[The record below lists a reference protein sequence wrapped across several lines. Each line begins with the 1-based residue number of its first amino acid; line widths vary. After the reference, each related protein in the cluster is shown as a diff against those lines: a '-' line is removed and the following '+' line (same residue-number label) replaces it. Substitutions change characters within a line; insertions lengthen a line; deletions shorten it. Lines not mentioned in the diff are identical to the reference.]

1 MRSLIVLALASATA
15 HADPHLEQVAAFG
28 HQVTGVTVS
37 KQNRIF
43 VNFPRWSEDA
53 PVSVGEVVDGKVVPY
68 PNAAWNAYRN
78 AEPLDPAKH
87 FVCVQS
93 VVAAGDVLY
102 VLDPASPAQGGIVK
116 DGPKLVL
123 IDLTKNE
130 VMRTIPFG
138 DDVAPQGSYLNDVRI
153 SPDGKTAYL
162 TDSGAKNAIVV
173 VELAHGTAHRV
184 HADEPAVKPDRSVVV
199 TVDGDHPLRRPD
211 GRTLDAGSDGI
222 ALSAD
227 GKTLYFQALR
237 GKVMY
242 ALPTDDL
249 RARPQAIA
257 TTFPADGLLMHGKEI
272 YVTSPQDDSIFALAN
287 GKLTR
292 VLRDPRL
299 RWPDTMSEGPDGYVY
314 VTASHIQDSAWFA
327 PGAPNALPTALFR
340 FKP

>member
-1 MRSLIVLALASATA
+1 MRSFLVVALLSATA
-15 HADPHLEQVAAFG
+15 HAEPKLEQVAAFG

-37 KQNRIF
+37 KHNRIF

-68 PNAAWNAYRN
+68 PDAAWNAYRN

-102 VLDPASPAQGGIVK
+102 VLDPASPAQAGIVK
-116 DGPKLVL
+116 DGPKLVMF
-123 IDLTKNE
+123 DLRTNKL
-130 VMRTIPFG
+130 MRSIPFG
-138 DDVAPQGSYLNDVRI
+138 DDVAPQGSYLNDLRV

-173 VELAHGTAHRV
+173 VELAHGTAHRM
-184 HADEPAVKPDRSVVV
+184 HDGEPELRADKSV
-199 TVDGDHPLRRPD
+199 TISVDGDHVLRRPD
-211 GRTLDAGSDGI
+211 GRSLDAGSDGI

-237 GKVMY
+237 GKTLY

-249 RARPQAIA
+249 RGRPQAIA
-257 TTFPADGLLMHGKEI
+257 TTFPADGLWMSKDKL

-287 GKLTR
+287 GVATR

-299 RWPDTMSEGPDGYVY
+299 RWPDTMSEGPDGYLY